1 MKTLCYHCGNV
12 LDISED
18 QLEKAVVC
26 PACNNQFCAEVFDQD
41 SISQNKPTSK
51 TASAKPLVPRAIEK
65 VADVL
70 IVINAMMLVVILVGI
85 FWNFVDR
92 RYAVSFLL
100 VCNGIVVFSLFWAL
114 VGVSLVVK
122 LANDNCARIRKPD
135 SAQETHS

>member
-18 QLEKAVVC
+18 QLEKAVAC

-51 TASAKPLVPRAIEK
+51 TASAKPMVPRAIAK

-70 IVINAMMLVVILVGI
+70 IIINAMMLVVILLGI
-85 FWNFVDR
+85 F
-92 RYAVSFLL
+92 VSLVTHSYTVSLSL
-100 VCNGIVVFSLFWAL
+100 VCSGIIVFSICWAL
-114 VGVSLVVK
+114 AGVSLVVK

-135 SAQETHS
+135 SAQETNS